1 MQNLSTSRVSYTIYI
16 MWCSERHENCTY
28 DKTTTTLK
36 PVLSIQPAVDLK
48 PLIPKTLTY
57 TCMVTSGAFAWLD
70 GSTLEPTFG
79 TTARGA
85 VRSAAPPPRFPGPR
99 TGGGESEGDVVACK
113 GPGMGVSTEPLDTP
127 LECTEWPGVHDAVT
141 SPRLSPARRFGVPT
155 LSYVS
160 VLGTWLLTQCEKE
173 QHECLW
179 VRDHFWC

>member
-85 VRSAAPPPRFPGPR
+85 GRSAAPPPRFPGPR

-113 GPGMGVSTEPLDTP
+113 GPGMGVSTEPLDSP
-127 LECTEWPGVHDAVT
+127 WECTEWPGVHDCAEVFAPVNGRT
-141 SPRLSPARRFGVPT
+141 SSLLDLKMTMDSGSSLRSTPT
-155 LSYVS
+155 RPVS
-160 VLGTWLLTQCEKE
+160 KS
-173 QHECLW
+173 
-179 VRDHFWC
+179 